1 MKVKATSVL
10 YSVLFPFV
18 WLTAKLFYRKYNV
31 EGLYNFPERGTP
43 CIVVSNHQNG
53 LMDPLMCCLSAPRQ
67 LHFLTRADVFKPG
80 LAFRFVSA
88 LNMLPVYRMHDRVS
102 DMAAKNDEVFDICVK
117 RLKMGAVVA
126 LFPEGNHGNSKTLR
140 PLKKGLAR
148 LVYKAIE
155 QDPSMENIHI
165 VPMGVH
171 YDNYEDFRSKC
182 IVRIGEAIPL
192 KKWFA
197 DHPNTPA
204 NQSALMGEVKK
215 GLQEVILDLQPK
227 TAYPALHAYTR
238 FMESQGASL
247 DQVLSFEAN
256 WTRTGKPSLIEEFE
270 QLAADFQ
277 NQSID
282 IETFNWSKK
291 LGFVN
296 YIALFFMFPLAIL
309 GYFIH
314 ALPALVSSQIVKGKI
329 KDPHFTSTFKMSFG
343 MILIPLFTS
352 VIALVIGIIASWKWT
367 LLFLLASIVLG
378 IIAVLFY
385 DQFSA
390 LRRRNTE
397 KKLRTHH
404 PELFRKWDDWQ
415 SKMRLIKG

>member
-18 WLTAKLFYRKYNV
+18 WLTAKLFYRKYKV
-31 EGLYNFPERGTP
+31 EGLHNFPERGTP

-102 DMAAKNDEVFDICVK
+102 DMTAKNNEVFDICVK

-171 YDNYEDFRSKC
+171 YDSYEDFRARC

-192 KKWFA
+192 KKWLA
-197 DHPNTPA
+197 EHPNTPA

-227 TAYPALHAYTR
+227 TAYPALNAYTR

-256 WTRTGKPSLIEEFE
+256 WTRAGKPSLIEEFE

-291 LGFVN
+291 LGFMN
-296 YIALFFMFPLAIL
+296 YIALFLMFPLAIL

-352 VIALVIGIIASWKWT
+352 VIALVIGIIATWKWT
-367 LLFLLASIVLG
+367 LLFLFASIVLG
-378 IIAVLFY
+378 IIAVMFY

-390 LRRRNTE
+390 LRRWNTE
-397 KKLRTHH
+397 KKMRSLH
-404 PELFRKWDDWQ
+404 PELFKRWDDWQ